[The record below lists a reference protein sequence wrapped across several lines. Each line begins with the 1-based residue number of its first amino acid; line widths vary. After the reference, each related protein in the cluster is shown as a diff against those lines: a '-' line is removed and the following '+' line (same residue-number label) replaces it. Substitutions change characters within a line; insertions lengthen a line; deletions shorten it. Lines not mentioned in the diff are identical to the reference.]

1 MKTHSATAILLA
13 LALFFL
19 PTAPAVA
26 QADDRAMAL
35 TDALSGQR
43 LFVTFR
49 DGGALYGTYYFL
61 DVQFCPTGRYV
72 TSAQSRKTT
81 ILNNQQVNRWREIGT
96 WSIIIYQ
103 DQPVLKYVSLN
114 GRTNFAPA
122 RLLEGGRVWLGEG
135 VSVQR
140 TGTAACQ

>member
-1 MKTHSATAILLA
+1 MKTQLASAALPA

-19 PTAPAVA
+19 LTTPAVA
-26 QADDRAMAL
+26 QPDDRVEAL
-35 TDALSGQR
+35 KDALSGQR

-61 DVQFCPTGRYV
+61 DVQLCQTGRYY

-81 ILNNQQVNRWREIGT
+81 ILNNQQVNRWREAGT
-96 WSIIIYQ
+96 WRIIVYQ
-103 DQPVLKYVSLN
+103 DQTVLKYVSLS
-114 GRTNFAPA
+114 GKTNFAPA
-122 RLLEGGRVWLGEG
+122 RLLPDGRIWLGEG

-140 TGTAACQ
+140 TGTTDCQ